1 MYYFLASS
9 AIIVTLLL
17 LLMLSVHLGFQAP
30 RLRETGDP
38 AALGMEFQ
46 TVSIPTV
53 AGKRLFAWYLPVS
66 GSTSTVIVLHGW
78 GGNAELMLPVALPFH
93 QAGMSVLLVDA
104 RNHGQSDSHSF
115 SSMPRFAEDVG
126 MAVDWVKKR
135 PASNRSRIVLLG
147 HSVGAG
153 AVLLAASGRKDIAAV
168 ISISGFAHPEWMM
181 RRYLRRLHLPRML
194 ITWILH
200 YVQWVI
206 GYRFGDIAPVNTVC
220 RVSCPVLL
228 VHGKRDKTVPIKD
241 SRAILQ
247 QCRMPHISLLEI
259 EDAGHD
265 SVEKI
270 KDHGDQLISFLQ
282 HGGIPGE

>member
-1 MYYFLASS
+1 MYYFVAAS
-9 AIIVTLLL
+9 AIVFTLL
-17 LLMLSVHLGFQAP
+17 LLMLSIHLGFQAP
-30 RLRETGDP
+30 RLRETGNP
-38 AALGMEFQ
+38 AAFGMDFQ
-46 TVSIPTV
+46 TASIPSV

-66 GSTSTVIVLHGW
+66 GSTSTVILLHGW

-93 QAGMSVLLVDA
+93 QAGMSVLLLDA

-135 PASNRSRIVLLG
+135 TASHRPRIVLLG
-147 HSVGAG
+147 HSVGAA
-153 AVLLAASGRKDIAAV
+153 AVLLTASRRNDIAAV

-181 RRYLRRLHLPRML
+181 RRYLRRLHLPGVL
-194 ITWILH
+194 ISWILR

-206 GYRFGDIAPVNTVC
+206 GYRFGDIAPLNTVC
-220 RVSCPVLL
+220 SVSCPVLL
-228 VHGKRDKTVPIKD
+228 VHGKMDKTVPIKD

-282 HGGIPGE
+282 NGGIPGE